1 MISFVEMTRGSWA
14 PLRGSRV
21 DVKEMTGV
29 GKDMV
34 KVDVRKNRQIGLSVD
49 WSRNG

>member
-1 MISFVEMTRGSWA
+1 MTRGSWA
-14 PLRGSRV
+14 PPGGSRV
-21 DVKEMTGV
+21 DVKEMIEV

-34 KVDVRKNRQIGLSVD
+34 KVDIRKNRQSALSVD